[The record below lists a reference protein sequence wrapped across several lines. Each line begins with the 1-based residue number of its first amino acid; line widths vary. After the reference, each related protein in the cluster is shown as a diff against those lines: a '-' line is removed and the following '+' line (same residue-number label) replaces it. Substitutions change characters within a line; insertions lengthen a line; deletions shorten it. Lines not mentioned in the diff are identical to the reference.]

1 MTLPGEHVSATY
13 APPDMWSRQKDTG
26 KTMAEV
32 FMLNQVGLI
41 RADNNRVQGHLMM
54 KEALAPRPLRD
65 PYVQAMFRREDGT
78 VPDKLPGLMFFD
90 VCKEVIGDI
99 QDIQADEK
107 NPNDCAKDPHEV
119 THTVDGVRYYCIS
132 RVLPAQ
138 AEKDEKKV
146 VLYDDDEDSMESYE
160 EFMVGSGAP
169 SPSYLAL

>member
-1 MTLPGEHVSATY
+1 
-13 APPDMWSRQKDTG
+13 
-26 KTMAEV
+26 
-32 FMLNQVGLI
+32 MLNQVGLI

-138 AEKDEKKV
+138 PERKRGPQPQLSCV
-146 VLYDDDEDSMESYE
+146 VRRTLWKP
-160 EFMVGSGAP
+160 FC
-169 SPSYLAL
+169 LASELRLPLCVLSFCW